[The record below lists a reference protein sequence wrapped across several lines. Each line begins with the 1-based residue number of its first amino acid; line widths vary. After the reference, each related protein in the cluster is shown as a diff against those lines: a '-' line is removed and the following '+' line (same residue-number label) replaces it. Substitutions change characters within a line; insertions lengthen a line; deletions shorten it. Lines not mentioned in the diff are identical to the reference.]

1 MRADLAITTH
11 NRVISAKLPLT
22 RPATTLPPK
31 GEGFSS
37 AFYRCIG
44 PNQIFLPV
52 LFCKSALRCK

>member
-1 MRADLAITTH
+1 MGADLAITTH
-11 NRVISAKLPLT
+11 NRVLPLT
-22 RPATTLPPK
+22 LPAATLPK

-37 AFYRCIG
+37 AFYLCIG

>member
-1 MRADLAITTH
+1 MTTH

-22 RPATTLPPK
+22 RPAAPSPK
-31 GEGFSS
+31 GEGFSL
-37 AFYRCIG
+37 AFYLCIG